1 LPPFQKFNDFP
12 TTFQR
17 FSNNNMATISRD
29 SIGNLHD
36 KVFVKLAKEDYYPQF
51 EKSLKGYAKQANVPG
66 FRKGMVPAGMVKK
79 MYGQSLFQDE
89 VLRTAGKQLEDYLNA
104 EKVGIF
110 GQPMIM
116 LKESAQRLDMNN
128 PQELDFAFEI
138 GLKPDFQIPALD
150 GAHSLTHYKV
160 QVSDAMVED
169 EIQRMA
175 RRYGKTEDQDTVTHG
190 ESILYTTYTPT
201 DAVGNP
207 VEGATPVE
215 DTVILEKLPAK
226 LQELLMGKKAGDT
239 ILFTPVDVST
249 AEELPGFMKDSLK
262 MDVAAATQHYEL
274 AITKVALLIP
284 REQDIMFYGE
294 VFPNDNIMDEAAFRA
309 KVREELGR
317 EFDRAAENRINDE
330 IYEMLV
336 HSTPMQLPVT
346 FLKRWMREGQ
356 EKPLSEA
363 QVEKDFPGFD
373 HQLRWTL
380 ISDKLIQEGGITV
393 DKEEVLSDMKGRVL
407 AYFGMDADD
416 EAPWMDGYMQKMA
429 KDDKTMNETYRQM
442 LFSKLFTWL
451 RSKFR
456 VEEKEVTEQEFFA
469 LPNAHA
475 AHHHDH

>member
-1 LPPFQKFNDFP
+1 
-12 TTFQR
+12 
-17 FSNNNMATISRD
+17 MANISRE

-36 KVFVKLAKEDYYPQF
+36 KVLVKLTKEDYFPQF

-89 VLRTAGKQLEDYLNA
+89 VLRVAGKQLEDYIN
-104 EKVGIF
+104 KDGIGIF
-110 GQPMIM
+110 GQPMI
-116 LKESAQRLDMNN
+116 LPGESALRIDMNN
-128 PQELDFAFEI
+128 PQDVDFAFEI
-138 GLKPDFQIPALD
+138 GLKPDFKVPALD
-150 GAHSLTHYKV
+150 DAHSLMHYKV

-175 RRYGKTEDQDTVTHG
+175 RRYGKAEDQDTITRV
-190 ESILYTTYTPT
+190 ENILYATYTPT

-207 VEGATPVE
+207 VESATPVE
-215 DTVILEKLPAK
+215 DTVLIEKLPAK
-226 LQELLMGKKAGDT
+226 LQEMLMGKKAGDT
-239 ILFTPVDVST
+239 VLFTPLDVST
-249 AEELPGFMKDSLK
+249 AEELPVFMKDSLK
-262 MDVAAATQHYEL
+262 MDVAAAEQHYEL
-274 AITKVALLIP
+274 AVTKVALLIP
-284 REQDIMFYGE
+284 HEVDIMLFGQ
-294 VFPNDNIMDEAAFRA
+294 VFPNDNIMDEAAFRV
-309 KVREELGR
+309 KVREELSR

-336 HSTPMQLPVT
+336 HSTPIQLPVA

-356 EKPLSEA
+356 EKPLTEA

-380 ISDKLIQEGGITV
+380 ISDKLIQDAGITV
-393 DKEEVLSDMKGRVL
+393 ERDEILTDMKGRVL
-407 AYFGMDADD
+407 AYFGMEAED
-416 EAPWMDGYMQKMA
+416 EAPWMEGYMQKMA
-429 KDDKTMNETYRQM
+429 KDEKTMNETYRQI
-442 LFSKLFTWL
+442 LFGKLFGWL
-451 RSKFR
+451 RGKFR

>member
-1 LPPFQKFNDFP
+1 
-12 TTFQR
+12 
-17 FSNNNMATISRD
+17 MATISRQ

-36 KVFVKLAKEDYYPQF
+36 KVSVKLAKEDYFPQF

-66 FRKGMVPAGMVKK
+66 FRKGNVPAGMVKK

-89 VLRTAGKQLEDYLNA
+89 VLRTAGRQLEEYLNT

-116 LKESAQRLDMNN
+116 PGESAIRLDMNN
-128 PQELDFAFEI
+128 PQEVDFTFEI

-160 QVSDAMVED
+160 EVSDSMLED
-169 EIQRMA
+169 EIQRMT
-175 RRYGKTEDQDTVTHG
+175 RRYGKVEDQDAITHK
-190 ESILYTTYTPT
+190 ENILYASYTPT
-201 DAVGNP
+201 DAVGNQI
-207 VEGATPVE
+207 EGTTPVE
-215 DTVILEKLPAK
+215 DTVLIEKLPVQ
-226 LQELLMGKKAGDT
+226 LQEMLMDKKAGDT
-239 ILFTPVDVST
+239 ILFTPAGVST

-262 MDVAAATQHYEL
+262 MDIAAAEQHYEL
-274 AITKVALLIP
+274 AITKVGLLVP
-284 REQDIMFYGE
+284 RELDIMFYAE

-309 KVREELGR
+309 KV
-317 EFDRAAENRINDE
+317 RAAENRINDE

-336 HSTPMQLPVT
+336 HSTPIELPVT

-380 ISDKLIQEGGITV
+380 ISDKLIQQEGIHVGR
-393 DKEEVLSDMKGRVL
+393 EEVLNDMKGRVL
-407 AYFGMDADD
+407 AYFGMEAGE

-429 KDDKTMNETYRQM
+429 KDEKTMNETYRQI
-442 LFSKLFTWL
+442 LFGKLFGHL
-451 RSKFR
+451 RTKFR
-456 VEEKEVTEQEFFA
+456 VVEKAVTEQEFFA
-469 LPNAHA
+469 LPTAHA